1 MSEGSVRRHPT
12 RGIGYAEL
20 RLPGAAAAVED
31 PRFRLYWEPH
41 HDPYLGPNG
50 WQAAEAVLHPEEAA
64 AEGRDLLLTLG
75 PEICEHLETDT
86 YEVILLAFPNG
97 RFVVPW
103 VEIPR
108 RPRQGRGT
116 VVGRGTLQPATPAG
130 SAGTPRPEPPREDPP
145 EPEPRKSPPPVPEMV
160 GEGEE
165 TSTGGSTGT
174 GGDAVTGDGTTG
186 GDTVEGGGKDEEIRR
201 KPLWPWLLLLLLLAA
216 AAGAAWWWFQPPP
229 PPAPVPE
236 PGPRTETAPP
246 PGPTPQPAQAD
257 ACLGEGGAPAGQQSA
272 RDVAG
277 RAGCQP
283 ADYVRIAE
291 AMREAGRHDDA
302 LLLLEAAAERGVGAA
317 MAALGRMYDPNGFRP
332 GQPFNEPDAR
342 QAARWYRD
350 AERAGE
356 AGVAAPRA
364 ALRSLLQQ
372 QAQQGDSMARL
383 TLEDFWP

>member
-12 RGIGYAEL
+12 RGAGYAEL

-64 AEGRDLLLTLG
+64 VEGRDLLLTLG
-75 PEICEHLETDT
+75 PAICEHLETDT

-116 VVGRGTLQPATPAG
+116 VVGREAPHQGVGT
-130 SAGTPRPEPPREDPP
+130 
-145 EPEPRKSPPPVPEMV
+145 V
-160 GEGEE
+160 GGGGA
-165 TSTGGSTGT
+165 TGGGTTGGGT
-174 GGDAVTGDGTTG
+174 TGGGDAVQDGGVPGGGGTTLGGTAGGGDTIGGGGTTG
-186 GDTVEGGGKDEEIRR
+186 GDTITGGEAERPPP
-201 KPLWPWLLLLLLLAA
+201 KPLWPWLLLLLLLLA
-216 AAGAAWWWFQPPP
+216 AAGGAWWWFRNP

-236 PGPRTETAPP
+236 AGPRTEAPP
-246 PGPTPQPAQAD
+246 SPAPPLATPSPGQAD
-257 ACLGEGGAPAGQQSA
+257 ACLGEGGVPAGQQTA

-277 RAGCQP
+277 RSGCQP
-283 ADYVRIAE
+283 AEYVRIAE

-302 LLLLEAAAERGVGAA
+302 LLLLEAAAERGVGGA

-332 GQPFNEPDAR
+332 GQPFNEPDPR

-356 AGVAAPRA
+356 AGVAGPRA
-364 ALRSLLQQ
+364 ALRSWLQQ